1 MEEQKENNQEPG
13 KVAQHIPIVNLQR
26 VYANSLGI
34 GISSSDLSITFMI
47 NGRPSHQVFL
57 AIPTAEAL
65 VDLLQKALEDQKK
78 SKEGLL
84 SSQTK

>member
-1 MEEQKENNQEPG
+1 MEGQKENNQEPIR
-13 KVAQHIPIVNLQR
+13 VAQNIPIVNLQR

-34 GISSSDLSITFMI
+34 GISSSDISITFMI

-65 VDLLQKALEDQKK
+65 IELLQKALEDQKK
-78 SKEGLL
+78 IKEELL
-84 SSQTK
+84 NPQNK